1 MVELKTKHEPMVPS
15 RRPSIIRSLLF
26 QRLLAL
32 STVLLLTLPTLNAD
46 EIGKQVWLDV
56 NPRWYSKDD
65 LKVTGVFGV
74 RQALNKNEWTR
85 YVVKPSVAYSLSH
98 GFDIGAGLGM
108 NYTNNIDVDA
118 ITLPDRFA
126 IVPFQGLNYVYLLT
140 KQWKFNAYLRLE
152 EKFDYDTLD
161 WESRNSLRL
170 RLRLR
175 GIYEFAAYQ
184 TERYFRATLSWEG
197 FKTAAGTDGL
207 ITDKSRITLGLERS
221 FTHNQK
227 GRVELT
233 WQRQSLGIVSG
244 DSFDDYSDIYLRVR
258 YYPSWGDVIRNKF
271 WHSD

>member
-1 MVELKTKHEPMVPS
+1 MVTYQEELKSMVSS
-15 RRPSIIRSLLF
+15 RRPSISPLRLLTLLSALF
-26 QRLLAL
+26 LAL
-32 STVLLLTLPTLNAD
+32 SLQGDNEV
-46 EIGKQVWLDV
+46 GKQLWLDV
-56 NPRWYSKDD
+56 NPRWYSKGD

-74 RQALNKNEWTR
+74 RQSLNKKEWTS

-108 NYTNNIDVDA
+108 NYTNNIDVDTFA
-118 ITLPDRFA
+118 LPDRFA
-126 IVPFQGLNYVYLLT
+126 IVPFQGLNYIHLLT
-140 KQWKFNAYLRLE
+140 KQWKFNTYLRLE
-152 EKFDYDTLD
+152 EKFDYDTVD
-161 WESRNSLRL
+161 WDSRNSLRV

-175 GIYEFAAYQ
+175 GIYEFAAYHK
-184 TERYFRATLSWEG
+184 ERYFRATLSWEG
-197 FKTAAGTDGL
+197 FKTATGDDGF

-227 GRVELT
+227 ARVELT
-233 WQRQSLGIVSG
+233 WQRQSLGLVSG